1 MNRIFMALAAAV
13 APLLPCALH
22 AATLGVS
29 MAQFDDNFLTAVRA
43 SMQERAAQLHASIQ
57 FEDAQN
63 DIGKQLNQLQNFI
76 AQKVDAIIVN
86 PVDTD
91 ATPPMTRLAQRAG
104 IPLVYVNRM
113 PGDKQLPPRVS
124 FVGSDE
130 VQSGTL
136 QMTEVCRLLQGK
148 GDIVIMIGELT
159 NQSARRRTQDVYDVI
174 ATPACH
180 GIRVLEKQPANWKRT
195 EAADLMTNWLSAGLR
210 PQAVVANDD
219 EMAIG
224 AIQALKR
231 EKLLATT
238 IVAGIDATADGLAA
252 MKAGDLK
259 ATVFQNAPGQGRGAV
274 DTALKLVRNE
284 SVPNF
289 IWVPFELVT
298 PANLNSFLGRH

>member
-1 MNRIFMALAAAV
+1 MKRLSVWRAAV
-13 APLLPCALH
+13 LLPLLSVTAH

-29 MAQFDDNFLTAVRA
+29 MALFDDNFLTQVRT
-43 SMQERAAQLHASIQ
+43 SMKERAESQKVAIQ

-63 DIGKQLNQLQNFI
+63 DIGRQLNQVQNFI
-76 AQKVDAIIVN
+76 AQKVDAIIVT

-91 ATPPMTRLAQRAG
+91 ATPRMTHLAVRAG

-113 PGDKQLPPRVS
+113 PADKQLPPHVA

-130 VQSGTL
+130 TQAGTL
-136 QMTEVCRLLQGK
+136 EMTEVCRLLQGK

-159 NQSARRRTQDVYDVI
+159 NQSARQRTQDIYDVI

-180 GIRVLEKQPANWKRT
+180 GIRVLDKQAANWKRT
-195 EAADLMTNWLSAGLR
+195 EASDLMTNWLSAGLR
-210 PQAVVANDD
+210 PAAVVANDD

-224 AIQALKR
+224 AIQSLKQAKR
-231 EKLLATT
+231 LAGT

-259 ATVFQNAPGQGRGAV
+259 VSVFQNAPGQGRGAV
-274 DTALKLVRNE
+274 DTALKLARNE
-284 SVPNF
+284 TVPS
-289 IWVPFELVT
+289 IVWVPFELVT
-298 PANLNSFLGRH
+298 PANLSGYLGRH